1 MRGYVVRL
9 SVLDQSPVP
18 EGSTPSEALRNSIE
32 LAAHADKLGYYRYWV
47 AEHHGMHGLAGS
59 SPEILIGH
67 IAENT
72 KSIRVGSGGVM
83 LSHYSPLKVAENFKV
98 LEALHP
104 NRIDLGLGRA
114 PGSDARTA
122 YAFQSTGNASGSEN
136 YLESV
141 LALRQ
146 LLNGN
151 QIQTGPLTGVEAL
164 PTTPSAPEMWLLA
177 SSDGSASVAAHCG
190 LPLSWAHFINGN
202 GAPICDLYRSHYSPS
217 EEHPDPSV
225 SVGVSVLCADTKEQ
239 AQQMLSSLELWRSSG
254 LRGPIPDTSNI
265 KDVNEEFNDLRFH
278 SPSRP
283 MVIGT
288 PENVKDQLCAI
299 ANSYHA
305 EELLLVTICYSHGQR
320 LRSYELIAEAF
331 NS

>member
-1 MRGYVVRL
+1 MRL
-9 SVLDQSPVP
+9 SVLDQSPVS
-18 EGSTPSEALRNSIE
+18 EGSSPSEALRNSIQ
-32 LAAHADKLGYYRYWV
+32 LAIRADELGYYRYWV
-47 AEHHGMHGLAGS
+47 SEHHGMHGLAGS
-59 SPEILIGH
+59 SPEIMIGH

-72 KSIRVGSGGVM
+72 QSIRVGSGGVM

-122 YAFQSTGNASGSEN
+122 HAFRSTGNSSGSEN

-146 LLNGN
+146 LLNGKT
-151 QIQTGPLTGVEAL
+151 IQSGPLSGVEAL
-164 PTTPSAPEMWLLA
+164 PSTPSSPEIWLLA
-177 SSDGSASVAAHCG
+177 SSDGSASVAAHSG

-202 GAPICDLYRSHYSPS
+202 GAGICDLYREHYSPS
-217 EEHPDPSV
+217 EQHPEPTV
-225 SVGVSVLCADTKEQ
+225 SVGVSVLCADSDDE
-239 AQQMLSSLELWRSSG
+239 AIQMLSSLESWRSSG
-254 LRGPIPDTSNI
+254 LRGPIPDTSNTNNR
-265 KDVNEEFNDLRFH
+265 NEESNVLRFQ

-288 PENVKDQLCAI
+288 PEIVKDELCAI
-299 ANSYHA
+299 AEAYCA
-305 EELLLVTICYSHGQR
+305 EELLLVTICFSHRQR

-331 NS
+331 AN

>member
-1 MRGYVVRL
+1 MGLYIVRL
-9 SVLDQSPVP
+9 SVLDQSPVS
-18 EGSTPSEALRNSIE
+18 EGTTPSEALRNSIQ
-32 LAAHADKLGYYRYWV
+32 LAIRADELGYYRYWV

-122 YAFQSTGNASGSEN
+122 YAFQSTGNSSGSEN

-146 LLNGN
+146 LLSGKT
-151 QIQTGPLTGVEAL
+151 IHTGPLSGVEAL
-164 PTTPSAPEMWLLA
+164 PSTPSSPEIWLLA
-177 SSDGSASVAAHCG
+177 SSDGSASVAAHSG
-190 LPLSWAHFINGN
+190 LPLSWAHFINGH
-202 GAPICDLYRSHYSPS
+202 GAATCDLYREHYSPS
-217 EEHPDPSV
+217 EQHPDPSV
-225 SVGVSVLCADTKEQ
+225 SVGVSVLCADSDKE
-239 AQQMLSSLELWRSSG
+239 ARQMLSSLEVWRSSG
-254 LRGPIPDTSNI
+254 LRGPIPDTSHV
-265 KDVNEEFNDLRFH
+265 KDVNEELDNQRFQ

-288 PENVKDQLCAI
+288 PEIVKNELCAI
-299 ANSYHA
+299 ADDYCA
-305 EELLLVTICYSHGQR
+305 EELLIVTICFSHSQR

-331 NS
+331 NN

>member
-1 MRGYVVRL
+1 MRL

-18 EGSTPSEALRNSIE
+18 EGTTPSQALRNSID
-32 LAAHADKLGYYRYWV
+32 LALLADDLGYYRYWV

-72 KSIRVGSGGVM
+72 KTIRVGSGGVM

-146 LLNGN
+146 LING
-151 QIQTGPLTGVEAL
+151 QIIQTGPLSGVEAL
-164 PTTPSAPEMWLLA
+164 PSTDSLPEMWLLA

-202 GAPICDLYRSHYSPS
+202 GVAICDLYRQHYSPS
-217 EEHPDPSV
+217 EQHPEPEV
-225 SVGVSVLCADTKEQ
+225 SIGVSVLCADTEEE
-239 AQQMLSSLELWRSSG
+239 ARQMLSSLELWRSSG
-254 LRGPIPDTSNI
+254 LRGPIPNTD
-265 KDVNEEFNDLRFH
+265 DVNDSNDELNDSRLQTA
-278 SPSRP
+278 SRP
-283 MVIGT
+283 MVVGT
-288 PENVKDQLCAI
+288 PGDVKVQLHSI
-299 ANSYHA
+299 ADAYSA
-305 EELLLVTICYSHGQR
+305 EELLLVTICYSHSQR

-331 NS
+331 NT

>member
-1 MRGYVVRL
+1 MRLYIVRL

-18 EGSTPSEALRNSIE
+18 EGTSPSEALRNSIE
-32 LAAHADKLGYYRYWV
+32 LAMLADAEGYYRYWV

-72 KSIRVGSGGVM
+72 KKIRVGSGGVM

-98 LEALHP
+98 LQALHP
-104 NRIDLGLGRA
+104 DRIDLGLGRA
-114 PGSDARTA
+114 PGSDAKTA

-146 LLNGN
+146 LING
-151 QIQTGPLTGVEAL
+151 QAIPTGPLSGVEAL
-164 PTTPSAPEMWLLA
+164 PATDSAPELWLLA

-202 GAPICDLYRSHYSPS
+202 GAGICNLYREHYSPS
-217 EEHPDPSV
+217 EHYPVPEV
-225 SVGVSVLCADTKEQ
+225 SVGVSVLCADTEEE
-239 AQQMLSSLELWRSSG
+239 ALQMLSSLELWRSTG
-254 LRGPIPDTSNI
+254 LRGPIPDTSHVN
-265 KDVNEEFNDLRFH
+265 DVNEEFNELRFQ

-283 MVIGT
+283 MVVGT
-288 PENVKDQLCAI
+288 PKDVKLQLCEI
-299 ANSYHA
+299 ADAYSA
-305 EELLLVTICYSHGQR
+305 EELLLVTICYDHSQR
-320 LRSYELIAEAF
+320 LRSYELIAREF
-331 NS
+331 DQ